1 MSERLKMILLTIPI
15 TLTLIALSFGA
26 WWLWVERPQLAAQ
39 PEAAATRYYAY
50 VFGTARDQNGAPVA
64 NVTVTVNGKSSTT
77 NASGEWG
84 VTPAV
89 TVGKTYYFEITVP
102 NGWQLTQWPHSFVA
116 SEPPDPIG
124 PFLIVLA
131 PIPAPQPTATAT
143 DLPVPAPPTDTPS
156 STPTDKLPPGTPTLW
171 PTATLTPTIAPD
183 ATPTPTPKCYGYHQF
198 SYSER
203 WTAIATGAALI
214 GRDLGEILDWQNDET
229 LVYAAEINLGAP
241 LTRDYEITA
250 DDGSRIWCRAYAQGI
265 LAIRQ
270 VWPCKSE
277 RYGVVQWDGV
287 ANWVGGEL
295 P

>member
-1 MSERLKMILLTIPI
+1 MTERLRTILWTIPV
-15 TLTLIALSFGA
+15 TLALIALSFGA
-26 WWLWVERPQLAAQ
+26 WWLWVERPAQLAAQ
-39 PEAAATRYYAY
+39 PDAAGATATPVTRYYQT
-50 VFGTARDQNGAPVA
+50 VCGTAQDQNGKGVKGVIVRIGDQKS
-64 NVTVTVNGKSSTT
+64 VTVSEAGDWLVNVP
-77 NASGEWG
+77 
-84 VTPAV
+84 VTLGAE
-89 TVGKTYYFEITVP
+89 YAIEITVP
-102 NGWQLTQWPHSFVA
+102 DGWYLVKWPASFVA
-116 SEPPDPIG
+116 EPPPDPIYKD
-124 PFLIVLA
+124 IVLA
-131 PIPAPQPTATAT
+131 PIPAPQPTATDA
-143 DLPVPAPPTDTPS
+143 PAPSATPTDTPS
-156 STPTDKLPPGTPTLW
+156 PW
-171 PTATLTPTIAPD
+171 PTATATPTIDPA
-183 ATPTPTPKCYGYHQF
+183 ATPTATPRCAGYHQF

-270 VWPCKSE
+270 VWPCKAE

-287 ANWVGGEL
+287 ENWVGGEL